1 MQELRDAINQGNWF
15 QILRWWNE
23 GNARGGLLFTLEELG
38 VRESGE
44 ISIPE
49 WLTNDSMIIPLLGL
63 IAQENSGRT
72 AHLKEIRLQAHHENF
87 PESLA
92 ALDTLQLLQVEQME
106 TAELNGIEHVRT
118 HTLVLNVE
126 QLERNLYKL
135 SQIIGLEVLI
145 VCKGGQNSYLTAE
158 RVIQTFPNLKELYS
172 KLPLGNIE
180 NLPSR
185 LLYCSFDGGFLY
197 FREEEGRYNERL
209 LQAKI
214 SSLPTERFPNL
225 EYLEM
230 QRMDF
235 SPVVASYFPKVKVFE
250 TNISPNYIKDWFWEM
265 ESDITQMKVGSLI
278 MELKGGYGPISH
290 RIKRVKGGLPNCKA
304 PSLKEVYI
312 PRGKVRF
319 DGNFI
324 ERYPALERIL
334 CQSATYQ
341 PSFWYGNLPLK
352 GIEEK
357 GNYPRTFIFSPYGGV
372 LGDRLERLH
381 CNYRWLVK
389 EIQHMPSLRALCVY
403 QSKNIMPIVHNL
415 VELEE
420 LYVESLPFGRE
431 DEFLLP
437 EQDLHFERIVEPY
450 QFAWRDRL
458 AVGGFGFLYVHR
470 TLEEEKW
477 ERWSQGQMV
486 RFEKIEHI
494 ENFAYC
500 WSNGYRA
507 ARFVDKITYDDEFMK
522 VVEKTDVED
531 LNWEWLYDFKISSG
545 YFSWMIELRH
555 RNGRSKD
562 VNEVDIFAQKREEY
576 FRELMEAG
584 DSRLRG
590 LSSFRNLP
598 ISEDEVL
605 ALL

>member
-1 MQELRDAINQGNWF
+1 MQELQETINRGHWA
-15 QILRWWNE
+15 QILRLWNE
-23 GNARGGLLFTLEELG
+23 DHTRRGLFFLLEDLYVL
-38 VRESGE
+38 ESGE

-49 WLTNDSMIIPLLGL
+49 WLTNDAMVIPLLGL
-63 IAQENSGRT
+63 VSQEDSART
-72 AHLKEIRLQAHHENF
+72 KHLKEVRLQEHHEMF

-92 ALDTLQLLQVEQME
+92 ALDTLQLLQVEQLP
-106 TAELNGIEHVRT
+106 AVVLSGIEHVRV

-126 QLERNLYKL
+126 QLEHNLYKL
-135 SQIIGLEVLI
+135 SQIVGLEVLI

-158 RVIQTFPNLKELYS
+158 RVAQTFPSLRELYS

-180 NLPSR
+180 NMPSQII
-185 LLYCSFDGGFLY
+185 YCSFDGGFLY
-197 FREEEGRYNERL
+197 FREGEEAYNERL

-214 SSLPTERFPNL
+214 SSLPAIRFPNL
-225 EYLEM
+225 EYVEM

-235 SPVVASYFPKVKVFE
+235 SPTVASYFPKVKVFE
-250 TNISPNYIKDWFWEM
+250 TNISADYIKGWFWEM
-265 ESDITQMKVGSLI
+265 ENELTQMKVGSLI
-278 MELKGGYGPISH
+278 MELKEGYGPISH
-290 RIKRVKGGLPNCKA
+290 RIIRVKGGLPNCYA

-312 PRGKVRF
+312 PRGKVVF

-324 ERYPALERIL
+324 DRYPSLERIQ
-334 CQSATYQ
+334 CQSASYE

-381 CNYRWLVK
+381 CNYRWLIK
-389 EIQHMPSLRALCVY
+389 EIQHVPSLRALCVY

-420 LYVESLPFGRE
+420 LFVESLPFGRE
-431 DEFLLP
+431 NEFLLP
-437 EQDLHFERIVEPY
+437 EQDLHFDKVVEPY

-470 TLEEEKW
+470 TIEEEKW

-486 RFEKIEHI
+486 RFEKREHI

-507 ARFVDKITYDDEFMK
+507 ARFVDKITYDDDFIRYLRTFDIE
-522 VVEKTDVED
+522 EID
-531 LNWEWLYDFKISSG
+531 LDWLLDFKISSG
-545 YFSWMIELRH
+545 YFSWSLELRH

-562 VNEVDIFAQKREEY
+562 VEEEDIFAQKREEY
-576 FRELMEAG
+576 FRSLMEAG
-584 DSRLRG
+584 DIRLRG
-590 LSSFRNLP
+590 LTSFRNLP
-598 ISEDEVL
+598 IDEEEVMRL
-605 ALL
+605 I